1 MNLTSLIIPN
11 PHLFAAASP
20 PSSAA
25 NGGIATAAANA
36 AKDAADS
43 TNAMWAVLYNSSG
56 VFGRIAGFSIGLA
69 FIFLAWRCYKL
80 YEEYSLNAEMQPWQ
94 VIQKL
99 MMPLLFIILLS
110 QSGAPAKKATYALR
124 GLTQGFGITIIE
136 NVGADMQ
143 ADSAASQ
150 AAGIT
155 NASLDP
161 NSNSA
166 VGQSAVKQFLG
177 SLNLCRLKPNT
188 TNTSGG
194 QSAQLTCAAT
204 AAATLAQ
211 TLNEANVTDPAI
223 VQYSQAMVSQI
234 AQQQAAASG
243 AGVNG
248 NNAGGNVLDG
258 LINTASA
265 VASGISDPGA
275 AFAKMGD
282 ELISLVLKCITIMF
296 YWGLELAAILSFY
309 LLPLALAMG
318 VADEKAVV
326 DWFSQFWALCN
337 AKICFA
343 IVLALI
349 ATVAGRLGGLSY
361 VLAMLSAIFAPFIT
375 FIFAKGSMIA
385 VAEGLATAP
394 ISAAGSAAGG
404 AAGGIGKAVKAG
416 IAAKAGGTS
425 DGAKIARAVG
435 GKVGAIGGKA
445 KALLGKK

>member
-1 MNLTSLIIPN
+1 MYLTSLITVN
-11 PHLFAAASP
+11 LHLFAQVTP

-25 NGGIATAAANA
+25 NGGIASAAANA
-36 AKDAADS
+36 AKDAMDS

-69 FIFLAWRCYKL
+69 FIFLAWRIYKL
-80 YEEYSLNAEMQPWQ
+80 YEEYGLNTEMQPWH
-94 VIQKL
+94 VVQKL
-99 MMPLLFIILLS
+99 LMPLLFIILLS
-110 QSGAPAKKATYALR
+110 QSGGPAKKATYALR
-124 GLTQGFGITIIE
+124 GLTQGFGISIIQ

-155 NASLDP
+155 SVPLDP
-161 NSNSA
+161 NANSA
-166 VGQSAVKQFLG
+166 TGQAAVKQFLAT
-177 SLNLCRLKPNT
+177 LNLCRLKPNT

-204 AAATLAQ
+204 AAAELKQ
-211 TLNEANVTDPAI
+211 TVEKAPVTDPAI
-223 VQYSQAMVSQI
+223 VQYSQDMVAQI

-258 LINTASA
+258 LVNTAISVGSA
-265 VASGISDPGA
+265 ISDPGA

-296 YWGLELAAILSFY
+296 YWALELAAILLFY

-318 VADEKAVV
+318 VADEKAMV

-349 ATVAGRLGGLSY
+349 ATIAGRLGPLAY
-361 VLAMLSAIFAPFIT
+361 VFGMLSAIFAPFIT

-394 ISAAGSAAGG
+394 INAAGAAAGG
-404 AAGGIGKAVKAG
+404 VAGGIGKAVKAG

-425 DGAKIARAVG
+425 DGAKIAGAVG
-435 GKVGAIGGKA
+435 RKAGSIGGKD
-445 KALLGKK
+445 KALLGRK